1 MKTMQYKGYAARIEY
16 SDEDKCFVGHI
27 AGIRDIVG
35 FHGASVKSLCS
46 AFEEAVDDY
55 LETCKQAD
63 ISPQRPYSGKVM
75 LRISPEMHAEIAMK
89 AEAHGKSL
97 NQWAAE
103 ALGRA

>member
-1 MKTMQYKGYAARIEY
+1 MQYKGYAARIEY
-16 SDEDKCFVGHI
+16 SDEDKYFIGHI

-35 FHGASVKSLCS
+35 FHGESVKTLCT
-46 AFEEAVDDY
+46 AFKEAVDDY

-103 ALGRA
+103 ALVLAD